1 MNSTTLV
8 VATHRK
14 SGKVA
19 DRTSTRVATC
29 MINKWRAKINEKEVY
44 NVRNPLG
51 KGIEKLEIEKTIAVC
66 IILENLCNQALK
78 K

>member
-1 MNSTTLV
+1 
-8 VATHRK
+8 
-14 SGKVA
+14 
-19 DRTSTRVATC
+19 
-29 MINKWRAKINEKEVY
+29 MINKWRAKINRKWIY

>member
-8 VATHRK
+8 AATHRK
-14 SGKVA
+14 LGKAV
-19 DRTSTRVATC
+19 DGTSTQVVTC
-29 MINKWRAKINEKEVY
+29 MINKWRAKINENGVY
-44 NVRNPLG
+44 NVRNPPR
-51 KGIEKLEIEKTIAVC
+51 KGIKKLEVGKTVAVC